1 MAKAARKKKVPIDA
15 LRALSADPNQVEVRV
30 GGRTV
35 ATLLR
40 QRAVELGGG
49 VEVGAGEAR
58 VHVVRHSVEHVLW
71 EQGQQCPQPRFR
83 GAPARVGAHQAGV
96 GGAATQQSRKL
107 DTGMLGIF

>member
-40 QRAVELGGG
+40 QRAVELGLVEGG
-49 VEVGAGEAR
+49 AWTPALAAR
-58 VHVVRHSVEHVLW
+58 VDAAAAESLAREAALAFLAKRVAGKLARRGFDPDTIQDALEH
-71 EQGQQCPQPRFR
+71 
-83 GAPARVGAHQAGV
+83 AGYV
-96 GGAATQQSRKL
+96 I
-107 DTGMLGIF
+107 DE

>member
-40 QRAVELGGG
+40 QRAVELGL
-49 VEVGAGEAR
+49 V
-58 VHVVRHSVEHVLW
+58 
-71 EQGQQCPQPRFR
+71 
-83 GAPARVGAHQAGV
+83 
-96 GGAATQQSRKL
+96 
-107 DTGMLGIF
+107 